1 MLLNYGNGMLL
12 RVFPFNVCVC
22 ICQGPPGPAGEDG
35 PQGKDGPKV
44 NKHQTFFFH
53 SFPFLDIF
61 ILSNCTLIGLV
72 VLLLLLQGE
81 QGDHGAMGEPGER
94 SEVGDPGPPG
104 PPGDAGIKGFPV
116 SA

>member
-1 MLLNYGNGMLL
+1 MC
-12 RVFPFNVCVC
+12 VCVSVRGLQVQQEKMDLKERMGQRS
-22 ICQGPPGPAGEDG
+22 I
-35 PQGKDGPKV
+35 
-44 NKHQTFFFH
+44 NNQTFFFH

-61 ILSNCTLIGLV
+61 ILSKCTFIGLV

-104 PPGDAGIKGFPV
+104 PPGDAGVKGFPV